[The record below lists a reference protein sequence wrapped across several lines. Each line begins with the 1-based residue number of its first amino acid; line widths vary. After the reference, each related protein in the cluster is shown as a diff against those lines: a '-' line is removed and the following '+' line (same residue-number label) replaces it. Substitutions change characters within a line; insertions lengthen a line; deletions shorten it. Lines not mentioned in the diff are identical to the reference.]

1 MEEALRTWSEFS
13 VAMVGAAAALAG
25 LVIVAASVNI
35 AKIIAFGG
43 GSLIARLASGIASL
57 VLALV
62 ASGLALIPGIT
73 APWFG
78 TILIVATAGSAAFTG
93 ARRAAFWPSSPR
105 SWSPGSPSSRCCA
118 ERSVRLLPHDRGR
131 ERRDRRERWAR
142 GLVVHEFDRCTRD
155 IAGEDVRTGRTRAQ

>member
-1 MEEALRTWSEFS
+1 MEEALRTWSEFN

-35 AKIIAFGG
+35 AKIIALGG
-43 GSLIARLASGIASL
+43 GSLIARLAAGIASL

-78 TILIVATAGSAAFTG
+78 VILIVATAGSAAFQVHAAWTVRADHG
-93 ARRAAFWPSSPR
+93 PAARAKATKSVPGFLPVIAYLAAGIAVLAGHPAGLYLSAAGCILAIIAAILV
-105 SWSPGSPSSRCCA
+105 SWVA
-118 ERSVRLLPHDRGR
+118 
-131 ERRDRRERWAR
+131 
-142 GLVVHEFDRCTRD
+142 LVEVLR
-155 IAGEDVRTGRTRAQ
+155 